1 MNYLSIDIG
10 GTFIKYGISDYKG
23 NLSNI
28 DKVKTPDTLDRFINV
43 LFDIIE
49 IFKSEV
55 EGVGISLPG
64 KIDTKKGI
72 VYFGGSLQ
80 YLHELQLK
88 DLVEE
93 QFKIRCE
100 LTNDGKAAAQA
111 ELWLGNLNDV
121 TNGAAIILGTGVGG
135 GIILNRELHQGS
147 NYQAGELSFL
157 ISTTNLADVTGMTG
171 LTHSAVEFIKKG
183 AQLLNL
189 EDENDGIRVFTAI
202 ESQECIELNDI
213 FNNYCEKIANL
224 IINLQAVLDITRIVI
239 GGGISRQ
246 DILIEK
252 IQEKYQEVRNRVS
265 IMNLMLPLVDIRACK
280 HLNEANLIGAIY
292 PFAKEYGLN
301 LN

>member
-1 MNYLSIDIG
+1 MNYLSIDVG

-23 NLSNI
+23 NLSNV

-55 EGVGISLPG
+55 EGIGISLPG

-80 YLHELQLK
+80 YLHGLQLK
-88 DLVEE
+88 DLIEE
-93 QFKIRCE
+93 KFKIRCE
-100 LTNDGKAAAQA
+100 LANDGKAAAQA

-135 GIILNRELHQGS
+135 GIILNKELHQGS

-157 ISTTNLADVTGMTG
+157 ISTTNLVDVTGMTG

-189 EDENDGIRVFTAI
+189 EDENDGIRVFDAI

-224 IINLQAVLDITRIVI
+224 IINLQGVLDITRIVI

-246 DILIEK
+246 DILIK
-252 IQEKYQEVRNRVS
+252 NIQEKYQEVRNRVS

-280 HLNEANLIGAIY
+280 YLSESNLLGAIY
-292 PFAKEYGLN
+292 PFVKEC
-301 LN
+301 